1 MRLIKNSY
9 VVDAEENHAEDI
21 KAFADRGIIYMQGTW
36 RLQAYEIVLQMIP
49 LT

>member
-21 KAFADRGIIYMQGTW
+21 KAFADRGIIYMQGMW
-36 RLQAYEIVLQMIP
+36 RLQTYDFL
-49 LT
+49 

>member
-21 KAFADRGIIYMQGTW
+21 KAFAERGIIYMQGTW
-36 RLQAYEIVLQMIP
+36 RLLQTYDF
-49 LT
+49 L

>member
-9 VVDAEENHAEDI
+9 VVDAEENHAEEI
-21 KAFADRGIIYMQGTW
+21 KAFAERGIIYMQGTW
-36 RLQAYEIVLQMIP
+36 HLQAYDFLWSIEP